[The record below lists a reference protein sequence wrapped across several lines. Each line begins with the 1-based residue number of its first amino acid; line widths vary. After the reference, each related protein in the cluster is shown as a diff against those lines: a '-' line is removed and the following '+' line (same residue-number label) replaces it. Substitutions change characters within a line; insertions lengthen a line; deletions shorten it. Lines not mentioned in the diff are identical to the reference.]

1 MGEGRL
7 KAELR
12 TGKGGTPVPFL
23 SVTLV
28 VDSFRIDQGIR
39 DMDRNSRIA
48 CPSARLMDYPWGKS
62 CIRRHAPTVG
72 PRIIISESVGR
83 DRAESSADGPSLND
97 SFWSQGVT
105 SGNTSA

>member
-62 CIRRHAPTVG
+62 CIPRYASAIG
-72 PRIIISESVGR
+72 PRIVVSESAGS
-83 DRAESSADGPSLND
+83 DRAESSANGLSLRG
-97 SFWSQGVT
+97 SF
-105 SGNTSA
+105 